1 MKGKLI
7 KEVLSRHN
15 VAQVEMAKI
24 LGITPNNL
32 NNMLAK
38 DDVRTG
44 LLEAISEAANIPIS
58 VFYGESFGTSLSA
71 HGNNNTQVAG
81 NSNNVSTSDSE
92 ILALL
97 RAKDE
102 QLTLAM
108 QQTSCAQMQTNKA
121 QEQMDRVLERLL
133 GNN

>member
-1 MKGKLI
+1 MKGSEL
-7 KEVLSRHN
+7 KEILRREGIVLFQL
-15 VAQVEMAKI
+15 AEE
-24 LGITPNNL
+24 LGMSQQNL
-32 NNMLAK
+32 SAAFTR
-38 DDVRTG
+38 DDVKSG
-44 LLEAISEAANIPIS
+44 LLEKIAKSIGRP
-58 VFYGESFGTSLSA
+58 VGFFYGESPSQVAT
-71 HGNNNTQVAG
+71 GNNNTQVAG